1 MPRGLS
7 VSMGLYG
14 IPEWCV
20 CVCERER
27 ERQREEG
34 REGDSLERENHM
46 SRLRALNVFAEF
58 RVWKSQ
64 IRECHVFEI
73 AQTSHD
79 ASIAEI
85 KCAIWWS
92 IFWAFYQTLSRGRK
106 GRSRKRIPSTVCTK
120 YVLRVMLL
128 RQGSG
133 AGDQVTLNYAV
144 IIII

>member
-1 MPRGLS
+1 
-7 VSMGLYG
+7 
-14 IPEWCV
+14 
-20 CVCERER
+20 
-27 ERQREEG
+27 
-34 REGDSLERENHM
+34 
-46 SRLRALNVFAEF
+46 LRALNVFAEF

-64 IRECHVFEI
+64 IRECHVHEI

-79 ASIAEI
+79 DSIAEI

-92 IFWAFYQTLSRGRK
+92 IFLAFYQTLSRGRK
-106 GRSRKRIPSTVCTK
+106 GRRRKGIPSTVCAK
-120 YVLRVMLL
+120 YFCVMSL

>member
-1 MPRGLS
+1 
-7 VSMGLYG
+7 
-14 IPEWCV
+14 
-20 CVCERER
+20 
-27 ERQREEG
+27 
-34 REGDSLERENHM
+34 M
-46 SRLRALNVFAEF
+46 SRLRAINVFAEF

-73 AQTSHD
+73 AQTFHD

-133 AGDQVTLNYAV
+133 AGDQVKLNYAV

>member
-20 CVCERER
+20 CVRER
-27 ERQREEG
+27 ETERG
-34 REGDSLERENHM
+34 REGGRLSLSRSHV

-64 IRECHVFEI
+64 IRKCHVFEI

>member
-1 MPRGLS
+1 M
-7 VSMGLYG
+7 
-14 IPEWCV
+14 
-20 CVCERER
+20 
-27 ERQREEG
+27 RQH
-34 REGDSLERENHM
+34 L
-46 SRLRALNVFAEF
+46 LRVLNKFAEF

-64 IRECHVFEI
+64 IRECHVHEI

-79 ASIAEI
+79 DSIAEI

-106 GRSRKRIPSTVCTK
+106 GRRRKRIPSTVCAK
-120 YVLRVMLL
+120 YFLRVMLL